1 MQVPLTEIP
10 SVLDLYIFDITSPG
24 GGKLCEGYE
33 ILAIREGDVKTI
45 TLVDENVVQ
54 LSDSRFAYVEYLG
67 CSARLMNNSKILD
80 TISNTPANQVQPTST
95 RFAPNLESIQNA
107 LKYNKKLCH
116 PSISEFEKVCTLM
129 DKFEVE
135 GTVISKRYGVKD
147 AEDSKKQAV
156 LLGVAS
162 TIMPILLTKYPD
174 LLAIDSTGRRNTLN
188 FSNTAFMVRS
198 NEPRGR
204 IVATFISDK
213 ETTSVIDLMFE
224 SVTDALKEWFTKNLN
239 DQWLRD
245 CVFYQFRFVK
255 QSWDQEEF
263 DQQKITLLDAK
274 KLQAATGIAKLAV
287 AETIVSYFRKYWF
300 GDWVEGDSQSL
311 YIQTLKDSYI
321 NACEQWRGRKHIEI
335 DDVSKENFESEI
347 SDSIDEYNKILY
359 ITRRSGKFACPC
371 SFNVIRGH
379 DCQDIVAIYTFDS
392 YNKSD
397 KSAAESAASCSL
409 ESYLRQKDANGL
421 NKNEL
426 KLPEKRV
433 KIVEII
439 GESRVIV
446 DIIFENGSQ
455 DRRIV
460 QLDDIIGYANEQMKK
475 KSKVKNTFSQ
485 SVPLSKDSYGNV
497 VVYTMPYGERKAR
510 SAAFALANPNSYT
523 HLLLQVF
530 DHQVDLFG
538 RLSEQF
544 FEEFVHDSLDRN
556 LLVIKSTITD
566 TCDSDHCPRKGLNST
581 NYYDIVLVAKFKT
594 TNNEKL
600 TNIPVNAFKINKY
613 KSVETGNVKNLYLCM
628 GKVTSTRQIDQ
639 WLPLILVIN
648 ITGINI
654 TNEGRYLENKDL
666 PEEIEFPSDVDVKQ
680 RYRLT
685 GVSFCDGNHHIADVR
700 FENVKNKGWY
710 QYDGMGKSYRNAML
724 TSLDISWNT
733 NLDQKDESISCTLQ
747 EHHVYLSGSKLGQR
761 MNALYKNT
769 MLTSLNLTWNNKL
782 GSED

>member
-1 MQVPLTEIP
+1 PLTEIP

-116 PSISEFEKVCTLM
+116 PSISEFEKV
-129 DKFEVE
+129 
-135 GTVISKRYGVKD
+135 
-147 AEDSKKQAV
+147 
-156 LLGVAS
+156 
-162 TIMPILLTKYPD
+162 
-174 LLAIDSTGRRNTLN
+174 
-188 FSNTAFMVRS
+188 
-198 NEPRGR
+198 
-204 IVATFISDK
+204 
-213 ETTSVIDLMFE
+213 
-224 SVTDALKEWFTKNLN
+224 
-239 DQWLRD
+239 
-245 CVFYQFRFVK
+245 
-255 QSWDQEEF
+255 
-263 DQQKITLLDAK
+263 
-274 KLQAATGIAKLAV
+274 
-287 AETIVSYFRKYWF
+287 
-300 GDWVEGDSQSL
+300 
-311 YIQTLKDSYI
+311 
-321 NACEQWRGRKHIEI
+321 
-335 DDVSKENFESEI
+335 
-347 SDSIDEYNKILY
+347 
-359 ITRRSGKFACPC
+359 
-371 SFNVIRGH
+371 
-379 DCQDIVAIYTFDS
+379 
-392 YNKSD
+392 
-397 KSAAESAASCSL
+397 
-409 ESYLRQKDANGL
+409 
-421 NKNEL
+421 
-426 KLPEKRV
+426 
-433 KIVEII
+433 
-439 GESRVIV
+439 
-446 DIIFENGSQ
+446 
-455 DRRIV
+455 
-460 QLDDIIGYANEQMKK
+460 
-475 KSKVKNTFSQ
+475 KNTFSQ

-510 SAAFALANPNSYT
+510 YIYNQAAAFALANPNSYT

-581 NYYDIVLVAKFKT
+581 NYYDISVVPESSYFESYLKHWQEPYNVLCSAKFKT

-710 QYDGMGKSYRNAML
+710 QYDGMGKSYRVRAMY
-724 TSLDISWNT
+724 I
-733 NLDQKDESISCTLQ
+733 
-747 EHHVYLSGSKLGQR
+747 GSSR
-761 MNALYKNT
+761 PPHIDNYNMDY
-769 MLTSLNLTWNNKL
+769 
-782 GSED
+782 